1 MTSPPDPYGQ
11 QPGYGPPP
19 GYGQPPQQGGYPQQP
34 PPGYGQQP
42 PPGYGQPPPP
52 GYGQQPPPGYGQQP
66 PPGYGQQP
74 QQYGTPPQQYGA
86 PPQQYGAPQYGAQ
99 GTPAPE
105 APGLILAEWWERL
118 VARFIDG
125 IIFGILYF
133 ILGAI
138 FTAIFVSQ
146 IAFNP
151 ETGQVTG
158 GSLIVLAVVL
168 PPLLGG
174 LIYAGYDVFMHGRD
188 GQTLGK
194 KIMKTRLVTVNGGRP
209 DQSALI
215 KRAAIYP
222 GVIAIAGL
230 LGFIS
235 IFGGVFV
242 SMLIGLFTLVDGL
255 FVLTDSV
262 RRQALHDKWTGTI
275 VVKAQP
281 R

>member
-1 MTSPPDPYGQ
+1 MV
-11 QPGYGPPP
+11 
-19 GYGQPPQQGGYPQQP
+19 
-34 PPGYGQQP
+34 
-42 PPGYGQPPPP
+42 
-52 GYGQQPPPGYGQQP
+52 
-66 PPGYGQQP
+66 
-74 QQYGTPPQQYGA
+74 GA
-86 PPQQYGAPQYGAQ
+86 P
-99 GTPAPE
+99 
-105 APGLILAEWWERL
+105 

-125 IIFGILYF
+125 IMFGVVYF

-151 ETGQVTG
+151 DTGELTG
-158 GSLIVLAVVL
+158 GGLFVLAAVL
-168 PPLLGG
+168 PPLIGG
-174 LIYAGYDVFMHGRD
+174 LLYAGYDIFMHGRD

-194 KIMKTRLVTVNGGRP
+194 KIMKTRLVTVNGAKP
-209 DQSALI
+209 DQATII

-235 IFGGVFV
+235 VFGGVLLSFV
-242 SMLIGLFTLVDGL
+242 IGLFTLIDGI

-262 RRQALHDKWTGTI
+262 RRQALHDKWSSTI

-281 R
+281 

>member
-1 MTSPPDPYGQ
+1 MTSPSDPYGPGQ
-11 QPGYGPPP
+11 QPPGYGQQP
-19 GYGQPPQQGGYPQQP
+19 GYGQPPQQGGYQQP

-42 PPGYGQPPPP
+42 PPGYGQPPPGYAQQPPPGYGQPQP
-52 GYGQQPPPGYGQQP
+52 GYGQQPPP
-66 PPGYGQQP
+66 
-74 QQYGTPPQQYGA
+74 YGA
-86 PPQQYGAPQYGAQ
+86 PPQQYGAPQPQPYGAAAQ
-99 GTPAPE
+99 GTRSPE
-105 APGLILAEWWERL
+105 APNLVLAEWWERL

-125 IIFGILYF
+125 IMFGVIYF

-151 ETGQVTG
+151 ETGELTG
-158 GSLIVLAVVL
+158 GGLFVLAAVL
-168 PPLLGG
+168 PPLIGG
-174 LIYAGYDVFMHGRD
+174 LIYAGYDIFMHGRD

-209 DQSALI
+209 DQATII

-235 IFGGVFV
+235 IFGGVLLSFV
-242 SMLIGLFTLVDGL
+242 IGLFTLVDGI

-262 RRQALHDKWTGTI
+262 RRQSLHDKWSGTI

-281 R
+281 